1 VHQKQLVVIRAGVEQ
16 ATYRYY
22 KPSTRGLDFE
32 GLMSDIQAAP
42 AGSVFLL
49 HACAHNPT
57 GVDPTTEQWKQIS
70 KLMLEKGHFPAF
82 DMAYQVGPAQQTP
95 SVVCREPSIGVRGD
109 FPACCCHTCHRAL
122 PVATVTE
129 MRRQSAS
136 SWQVGGGTGAH
147 VRTGG
152 IQEPRHC

>member
-1 VHQKQLVVIRAGVEQ
+1 MVVTGVEQ

-42 AGSVFLL
+42 SGSVFLL

-57 GVDPTTEQWKQIS
+57 GVDPTPEQWKQIS

-82 DMAYQVGPAQQTP
+82 DMAYQVSP
-95 SVVCREPSIGVRGD
+95 SYNRLCSL
-109 FPACCCHTCHRAL
+109 C
-122 PVATVTE
+122 
-129 MRRQSAS
+129 
-136 SWQVGGGTGAH
+136 
-147 VRTGG
+147 G
-152 IQEPRHC
+152 IELRLKLV